1 MPVPNNIREN
11 AIFIA
16 DSHFNEKRA
25 QLLTFLKKLKSKE
38 IETEQLFL
46 MGDMFDFISGES
58 KYFIKRNNKVIS
70 LLNEI
75 SQKIEIIYLEG
86 NHDYNLKELFPNIK
100 VYKRE
105 NQPIFMSYQNQSV
118 ALSHGDIFVNDSFY
132 DIYCKFI
139 RNRFFLLFMNAID
152 FKYFISKKIYYA
164 LLGKNICRKMNNFRE
179 IISNRVKHYDT
190 NIIIEGHF
198 HQGKEYIID
207 EKRYK
212 NIQSLNC
219 SNEYVVLYDNKFT
232 GKSL

>member
-1 MPVPNNIREN
+1 MSNNINEN
-11 AIFIA
+11 AIFVA

-25 QLLTFLKKLKSKE
+25 QLLTFLKKLKTKE
-38 IETEQLFL
+38 IETTQLFL

-58 KYFIKRNNKVIS
+58 KYFIKRNSKVIA
-70 LLNEI
+70 LLNEL
-75 SQKIEIIYLEG
+75 SKNMEIIYLEG
-86 NHDYNLKELFPNIK
+86 NHDYNLKDLFPHIK

-105 NQPIFMSYQNQSV
+105 AQPIFMTYQNQKV
-118 ALSHGDIFVNDSFY
+118 ALSHGDIFVNDKFY
-132 DIYCKFI
+132 DIYCKII

-152 FKYFISKKIYYA
+152 FNNVISKKIYYS
-164 LLGKNICRKMNNFRE
+164 LLQKNICKKMKNFKE
-179 IISNRVKHYDT
+179 IVSKRVKHYESE
-190 NIIIEGHF
+190 IIIEGHF

-219 SNEYVVLYDNKFT
+219 SNEYVVLSENNFI

>member
-1 MPVPNNIREN
+1 MPKPHNINEN

-25 QLLTFLKKLKSKE
+25 QLLTFLKKLKAKE
-38 IETEQLFL
+38 IETDQLIL

-58 KYFIKRNNKVIS
+58 KYFIKRHNKVIS
-70 LLNEI
+70 LLKEI
-75 SQKIEIIYLEG
+75 SLNMEVIYLEG

-105 NQPIFMSYQNQSV
+105 AQPVFMSYQNQSV
-118 ALSHGDIFVNDSFY
+118 ALSHGDIFVDDIFY

-152 FKYFISKKIYYA
+152 FKNFISKKIYYG
-164 LLGKNICRKMNNFRE
+164 LLKKNICRKMNNFRE
-179 IISNRVKHYDT
+179 IISKRLKHYDT

-219 SNEYVVLYDNKFT
+219 SNEYVVLFNNEFI